1 MEVGSGTGGA
11 SNSISGSV
19 SKDCIGSGTGGAK
32 YASVGS
38 EGVSLGGGEGMSPG
52 VKTVALAINCSG
64 TPCPI
69 IRQAR
74 I

>member
-1 MEVGSGTGGA
+1 MGSGTGGA
-11 SNSISGSV
+11 SNSISGV
-19 SKDCIGSGTGGAK
+19 GSKDCTGSGTGGAK
-32 YASVGS
+32 YGSVGS
-38 EGVSLGGGEGMSPG
+38 EGVSLGGGMSPG